1 MDKIRKIL
9 KGTPISDGVVFG
21 QARVILPGDIDVVEI
36 VIPASQVK
44 DEIEALEKAIEVS
57 IVELR
62 KLRSSASKEIEG
74 PVAKIFDAQL
84 LIASDYEFLEK
95 VKKEIKLQ
103 KRNAGYIYNKLVKST
118 TDPLK
123 NSPDAYMRQMVID
136 IEAVSKRVLSH
147 LGGYEHCDLKFPPN
161 TILVG
166 KMFTPGD
173 ILNFR
178 QQKAIGFL
186 VSEGG
191 KNSHMALIARALML
205 PAVVVKNSFL
215 EINNYSRL
223 ILDGT
228 SGEVIINPTDED
240 WSEYQKLKKRQGPA
254 LVTRIKKLTTIP
266 PLTADG
272 KAVNVG
278 ANLSFSG
285 PVDNILVEKKIP
297 VGLYRTEFIYLSNY
311 QFPEEDMQFEYYSE
325 IAEKFADS
333 YVVLRTFD
341 LGYDKLAVNNHWPQE
356 DNPALGWRGMRAML
370 DMVNIFKAQIRA
382 ILRAS
387 THRNLKIMLPMVSD
401 VSELI
406 KAKKLIAQ
414 VKFQLRKKNI
424 PFDENIQIGIMIEV
438 PSAVLTIDTFLDK
451 VDFIS
456 IGTNDLTQ
464 YTLASDRMNNRVANL
479 FSVFHP
485 SVLKLILM
493 TVEACKKH
501 NKPVS
506 ICGEVAGDLLA
517 LPLFIGMEI
526 DLLSMNPVR
535 IFDLCRMV
543 KKIDSSIAKMLLAS
557 VMKSDTQQ
565 QVLNKLR
572 AYKMELEKRKS
583 INRRK

>member
-1 MDKIRKIL
+1 MYSTRKIL
-9 KGTPISDGVVFG
+9 KGTPISDGVVLG
-21 QARVILPGDIDVVEI
+21 QARVILPGDIDVAEV
-36 VIPASQVK
+36 VIPSSQVK
-44 DEIEALEKAIEVS
+44 NEIKALEKAVEVS

-62 KLRSSASKEIEG
+62 KLHSSASKKMGG

-147 LGGYEHCDLKFPPN
+147 LGGYEHYDLKFLPN

-191 KNSHMALIARALML
+191 KDSHMALIARSLML

-228 SGEVIINPTDED
+228 NGKVIVEPTDED
-240 WSEYQKLKKRQGPA
+240 WNKYQKLKKHQGPA

-272 KAVNVG
+272 KVVNVG
-278 ANLSFSG
+278 ANLSFPG
-285 PVDNILVEKKIP
+285 PVDNILAEKNIP
-297 VGLYRTEFIYLSNY
+297 VGLYRTEFLYLSHY
-311 QFPEEDMQFEYYSE
+311 QFPDEEMQYGYYSK
-325 IAEKFADS
+325 IADKFASS
-333 YVVLRTFD
+333 YAVLRTFD
-341 LGYDKLAVNNHWPQE
+341 IGYDKLTVNNHWPQE
-356 DNPALGWRGMRAML
+356 DNPALGWRGIRAML
-370 DMVNIFKAQIRA
+370 DMINIFKAQIRA

-387 THRNLKIMLPMVSD
+387 TRHNLKIMLPMVSD

-414 VKFQLRKKNI
+414 VKFQLRKQSI
-424 PFDENIQIGIMIEV
+424 PFDENIPIGIMIEV
-438 PSAVLTIDTFLDK
+438 PSAVLTIETFLDK
-451 VDFIS
+451 VDFVS

-479 FSVFHP
+479 YSVFHP
-485 SVLKLILM
+485 SVLKLIYM

-501 NKPVS
+501 KKPIS

-526 DLLSMNPVR
+526 DLLSMNPAR
-535 IFDLCRMV
+535 IFDLSRMV
-543 KKIDSSIAKMLLAS
+543 KKIDSSIARTLLDS
-557 VMKSDTQQ
+557 VMMSNTQQ
-565 QVLNKLR
+565 QVLNKLK
-572 AYKMELEKRKS
+572 AYKMELEKRKL